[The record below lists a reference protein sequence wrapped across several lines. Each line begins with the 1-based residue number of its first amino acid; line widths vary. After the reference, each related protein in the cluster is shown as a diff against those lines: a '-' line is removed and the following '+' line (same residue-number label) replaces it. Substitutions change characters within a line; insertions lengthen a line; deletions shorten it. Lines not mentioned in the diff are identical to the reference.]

1 MEWEG
6 RKKSI
11 MEWEGRKRSTTLPPG
26 ARKRSIVEVAE
37 AHFDKNTIILSVN
50 VLILIV
56 LVAILYVI
64 ATSAMN
70 VNFHLEDSETENRH

>member
-1 MEWEG
+1 MHRPSTAST
-6 RKKSI
+6 RKQ
-11 MEWEGRKRSTTLPPG
+11 
-26 ARKRSIVEVAE
+26 SIVEAAE
-37 AHFDKNTIILSVN
+37 AHFDKNTIILFVN

-70 VNFHLEDSETENRH
+70 ASGVSSTHSTGAHHKAHSDH